1 MFVVVSYDIPDD
13 KRRLKVMKTL
23 QGFGHHA
30 QYSVFEC
37 RLKRQDLKRLQKRL
51 KALIRREEDDVR
63 LYLLCQQ
70 CVPRIIAMG
79 RAKVAPEADYRIV

>member
-13 KRRLKVMKTL
+13 KRRLKVMKML

-37 RLKRQDLKRLQKRL
+37 RLKRQDLRRLQKGL
-51 KALIRREEDDVR
+51 KALIREEEDDVR
-63 LYLLCQQ
+63 LYLLCEQ
-70 CVPRIIAMG
+70 CVPRIVPMG
-79 RAKVAPEADYRIV
+79 KATVAPEADYRIV